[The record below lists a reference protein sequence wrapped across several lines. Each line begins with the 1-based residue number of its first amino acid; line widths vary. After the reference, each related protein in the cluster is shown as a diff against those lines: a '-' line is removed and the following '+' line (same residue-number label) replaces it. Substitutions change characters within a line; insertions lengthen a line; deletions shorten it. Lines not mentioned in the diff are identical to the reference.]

1 MRVCLE
7 EKQKNIYMKM
17 YAAFRGYSSEA
28 SEIIKRKN
36 FGKGVLFDIFKTS
49 LSQIFTALLG
59 VLVDWYLI

>member
-17 YAAFRGYSSEA
+17 YNAFRGYISEA

-36 FGKGVLFDIFKTS
+36 FGKGVLFDI

>member
-36 FGKGVLFDIFKTS
+36 FGKGVLFDI

>member
-1 MRVCLE
+1 MRVCLK

-36 FGKGVLFDIFKTS
+36 FGKGAYFLISFR
-49 LSQIFTALLG
+49 Q
-59 VLVDWYLI
+59 VLVKFLLPC

>member
-1 MRVCLE
+1 
-7 EKQKNIYMKM
+7 M
-17 YAAFRGYSSEA
+17 YNAFRGYISEA

-36 FGKGVLFDIFKTS
+36 FGKGVLFDI

>member
-7 EKQKNIYMKM
+7 EKQKSIYMKM

-36 FGKGVLFDIFKTS
+36 FGKGVPFDIF
-49 LSQIFTALLG
+49 
-59 VLVDWYLI
+59 

>member
-7 EKQKNIYMKM
+7 EKQKNIIYMKM

-36 FGKGVLFDIFKTS
+36 FGKGVLFDI